1 MPDSP
6 ATSYRV
12 RIAARDV
19 AVEIAHR
26 RPGLRLRIDGQLY
39 AIVERPGNEYSGDGD
54 PAGSYPTKQHTARE
68 HPGNATPT
76 AVSPACGNPTN
87 TGAFELTI
95 DGTTYRGWRYVSGNE
110 VYVRLGS
117 RTFIVSRA
125 NGGSATGGVANP
137 LRELRADMPGV
148 VVAVHCEVG
157 QKVANGDPL
166 LTIESMKLQAT
177 LSASHAAVV
186 EGVHAGIETAFE
198 RGALLVS
205 FVQPNAAPG
214 AT

>member
-12 RIAARDV
+12 RIGAQDV
-19 AVEIAHR
+19 AVEIVHR
-26 RPGLRLRIDGQLY
+26 RPCLRLQIDGHLY
-39 AIVERPGNEYSGDGD
+39 GVVEPPG
-54 PAGSYPTKQHTARE
+54 H
-68 HPGNATPT
+68 ATPT
-76 AVSPACGNPTN
+76 SAPPTCGNPTN

-125 NGGSATGGVANP
+125 NDGAATGGVANP

-157 QKVANGDPL
+157 QHVANGDPL

-177 LSASHAAVV
+177 LSASHPAVV

-205 FVQPNAAPG
+205 FAQPNIAP
-214 AT
+214 